1 MRTRKRTTMAVVT
14 AVALAAAVAVA
25 AAVALMPALSTTDD
39 PPRNGVV
46 RLELPDGRPVPVRQH
61 AARRRRPAGGVR
73 RPKRE
78 GNFAARFE
86 VRAGDTQAATTGVR
100 AERIAERDGGRMA
113 GAGDER
119 WYGWST
125 RFPSDYRVSEQWQTF
140 VQWKNEGTGS
150 PPLAM
155 TAKGDEILL
164 SGGKQNA
171 FHEFWK
177 APMDRGRWH
186 DFVAHIRW
194 SPNARAGFVEL
205 WHNGR
210 RVVRRTRTATLYRD
224 EDGHAISNYLKIGL
238 YRSSAIRQ
246 TQVIY
251 HDALRVARSRK
262 ALR

>member
-1 MRTRKRTTMAVVT
+1 MVVVT

-46 RLELPDGRPVPVRQH
+46 RLDFETGDLSQYDSTQR
-61 AARRRRPAGGVR
+61 AADDRLEVVR

-78 GNFAARFE
+78 GKFAARFE

-100 AERIAERDGGRMA
+100 AELIAERDGGRMA
-113 GAGDER
+113 GAGDEH

-155 TAKGDEILL
+155 TVKGDEILL

-224 EDGHAISNYLKIGL
+224 ADGHAIPNYLKIGL